1 MESDQL
7 EGSKKGNDGPNI
19 LRPPG
24 QKGVCSDPM
33 KPTFPRHRLKA
44 IHVYRYYHRGRSKLC
59 GLFHVSTSERS
70 VSEEHSTARNFSS
83 LQHATVNGAGIAAG
97 SNGAGIAAGSKD
109 LV

>member
-1 MESDQL
+1 
-7 EGSKKGNDGPNI
+7 
-19 LRPPG
+19 
-24 QKGVCSDPM
+24 
-33 KPTFPRHRLKA
+33 
-44 IHVYRYYHRGRSKLC
+44 
-59 GLFHVSTSERS
+59 VSTSERS